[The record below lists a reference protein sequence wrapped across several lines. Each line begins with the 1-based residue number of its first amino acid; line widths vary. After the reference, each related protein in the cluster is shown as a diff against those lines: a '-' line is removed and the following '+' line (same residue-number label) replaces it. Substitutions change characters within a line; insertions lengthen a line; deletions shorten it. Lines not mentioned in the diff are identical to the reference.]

1 MNIKALGNIR
11 KTGCQCGKE
20 HTLAIDEIVIGKG
33 VIKQL
38 PRIIEGYQ
46 AKKVFILSDKNTY
59 LAAGKA
65 VCEILEDSGISFS
78 SYSFSKSHLK
88 PNEENVGL
96 AQMYYDNACDMIIG
110 VGSGVIND
118 IGKILSAASDKPY
131 VIVATAPSMDG
142 YASASSSM
150 SREGLKLTLQSKC
163 PNVIVGDIDI
173 LCRAPLKLMCSGLG
187 DMLAKYVSICEWR
200 ISNLINGEYYCKEI
214 GELVLSSL
222 KCCIELA
229 PKLLKRDEAAVEAVF
244 NGLVICGAAM
254 SYAGLSRPASGVEH
268 YMSHVWDMRSEAF
281 DTPVELHGLQCGV
294 GTLIAVR
301 MYEKLKNMS
310 FDKSK
315 ALSYAENFDLEQW
328 NQKLRSFLGKG
339 AEVMIELEKK
349 EQKYSVEKHKKR
361 LGIILQNID
370 KIFDIISENLPSG
383 DEIEAL
389 LDSVGAPKTLEDIG
403 QSSEIIPMTFM
414 ATKDIRDKYVLSRLA
429 WDLGV
434 LDELS
439 TVQLK

>member
-1 MNIKALGNIR
+1 MNIKELESIR
-11 KTGCQCGKE
+11 KTGCPCGKE
-20 HTLAIDEIVIGKG
+20 HTLAIDKIIVGKN

-38 PRIIEGYQ
+38 PQIIEGYQ
-46 AKKVFILSDKNTY
+46 AKKAFVLSDKNTY
-59 LAAGKA
+59 LAAGKT
-65 VCEILEDSGISFS
+65 VCEILNDSNISFS
-78 SYSFSKSHLK
+78 SYSFNKNHLE

-96 AQMYYDNACDMIIG
+96 AQMYFDNSCDIIIG

-118 IGKILSAASDKPY
+118 IGKILSATSDKPY
-131 VIVATAPSMDG
+131 IIVATAPSMDG

-163 PNVIVGDIDI
+163 PNVIIGDVDI
-173 LCRAPLKLMCSGLG
+173 LCRAPLKLMRSGLG

-200 ISNLINGEYYCKEI
+200 ISNLINGEYYCEEI
-214 GELVLSSL
+214 AKLVRSSL
-222 KCCIELA
+222 KRCIELA

-244 NGLVICGAAM
+244 KGLVVCGAAM

-268 YMSHVWDMRSEAF
+268 YMSHVWDMRGEAF
-281 DTPVELHGLQCGV
+281 DAPVELHGLQCGV

-301 MYEKLKNMS
+301 MYEKLKTMS
-310 FDKSK
+310 FDKNK
-315 ALSYAENFDLEQW
+315 ALSYAESFDLEQW
-328 NQKLRSFLGKG
+328 NEKLRAFLGEG

-349 EQKYSVEKHKKR
+349 EQKYSIEKHKER
-361 LGIILQNID
+361 LEIILQNID
-370 KIFDIISENLPSG
+370 KIFDIVSEELPSYDG
-383 DEIEAL
+383 LAAL
-389 LDSVGAPKTLEDIG
+389 LDSAGAPKTPEDIG

-434 LDELS
+434 LEELTS
-439 TVQLK
+439 DFIQ